1 MATVIFW
8 ARRQIALISSSRT
21 TDKDQP
27 RLMGQTEYVIPLIF
41 LPEGRDA
48 PLMCLEYCI
57 YFIYLFIYLFIYFGA
72 TAPQWIRSSSFT
84 RFLDHTQRRTTVGRT
99 PLDE

>member
-57 YFIYLFIYLFIYFGA
+57 YFIYLFIYLFILAQQPPSGSDLPHSRGF
-72 TAPQWIRSSSFT
+72 
-84 RFLDHTQRRTTVGRT
+84 
-99 PLDE
+99 